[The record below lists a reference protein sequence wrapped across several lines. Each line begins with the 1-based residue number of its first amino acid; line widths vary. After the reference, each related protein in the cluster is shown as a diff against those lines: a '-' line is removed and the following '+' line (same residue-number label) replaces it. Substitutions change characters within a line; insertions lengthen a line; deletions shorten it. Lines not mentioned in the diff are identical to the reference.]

1 MKTIKGLAMHV
12 HHDVL
17 FEYCYDYDER
27 VQAIK
32 DTKPKN
38 EQPARLKLFKM
49 LSKEAINELPRRIM
63 KVLSELEKARSE
75 WNKARS
81 EWNKAY
87 SEWNKAYSEWNKACS
102 ELNKALSEWNKAYSE
117 WNKARSEWNKAYSEW
132 NKARS
137 EWDGREAW
145 HKKHC
150 GCKEWNGEEIVFNNE

>member
-17 FEYCYDYDER
+17 FEYCYDYVER

-63 KVLSELEKARSE
+63 KALSELEKARSE
-75 WNKARS
+75 WNKA
-81 EWNKAY
+81 
-87 SEWNKAYSEWNKACS
+87 C
-102 ELNKALSEWNKAYSE
+102 
-117 WNKARSEWNKAYSEW
+117 
-132 NKARS
+132 S